1 MTSRRLGQ
9 RRRQVSQDA
18 MEIEPGEAPLEWRGD
33 GAVVLPEGEE
43 PGLELG
49 ERGEVVGVEHLA
61 LDDREV
67 DLRLV
72 QPTRMH
78 GRMDDADRWPALAQ
92 AGLAPRA
99 LVGGAVVDDPE
110 DPPRARVRLLA
121 HDLLD
126 EPPEGR
132 DPGPGLAAPEH
143 LRPMDVPGGEVGERA
158 LALVLVLDPA
168 RASGCRR
175 RPGMDPRPG
184 LNARLLV
191 GADDVLVGAQR
202 FTLPAAAIEIEDA
215 PGFPFEVGIAG
226 EDPAPVRPG
235 PQGVLAQPA
244 PDGRRADRLDDVA
257 VARDIVEAISTTTVW
272 RWLREDALRPWTY
285 RGWIFPR

>member
-9 RRRQVSQDA
+9 RRRQASQDA
-18 MEIEPGEAPLEWRGD
+18 MQIEPGEAPLEWRGD

-99 LVGGAVVDDPE
+99 LVGGAVVTQKT
-110 DPPRARVRLLA
+110 R
-121 HDLLD
+121 
-126 EPPEGR
+126 
-132 DPGPGLAAPEH
+132 
-143 LRPMDVPGGEVGERA
+143 RA
-158 LALVLVLDPA
+158 LAYGSW
-168 RASGCRR
+168 RMTCSTS
-175 RPGMDPRPG
+175 RPK
-184 LNARLLV
+184 
-191 GADDVLVGAQR
+191 GA
-202 FTLPAAAIEIEDA
+202 I
-215 PGFPFEVGIAG
+215 
-226 EDPAPVRPG
+226 PVRGSQRPNTC
-235 PQGVLAQPA
+235 
-244 PDGRRADRLDDVA
+244 
-257 VARDIVEAISTTTVW
+257 AR
-272 RWLREDALRPWTY
+272 WTSQAAK
-285 RGWIFPR
+285 